1 MTQNAPSF
9 IAGLLIT
16 LSVLMGAQIQGK
28 KTANNNSAFFD
39 FQKTSQSA
47 QQKNSDNTLFSL
59 FNQNALNAAANLQT
73 GLSSVLSKFLPYQ
86 PPQPKE
92 IPLQKLPAL
101 ENIPAPDFNI
111 KAGVTINDE
120 GKILYQKNQNEQ
132 LPIASITKLMTAL
145 VAVDELSPNETLIIS
160 QKAVDTD
167 GDMGGL
173 VVNEKLTAKDAL
185 SIMLIDSSNDA
196 AVALAEAVEQKG
208 ENFVDL
214 MNNKAVKLQLNNSH
228 FSDPSGLDPSNLS
241 SAYDLAVLMNNCL
254 MNPSIQKILETEKTD
269 INSLDGKVIHHLVN
283 TNKLLNGDGIVAG
296 KTGYTEEAGEC
307 LITVVKLPEG
317 NKYFISVVLG
327 AEIGMRFIETERL
340 VKWTKKVVEW

>member
-1 MTQNAPSF
+1 
-9 IAGLLIT
+9 
-16 LSVLMGAQIQGK
+16 MGAHIPGK

-39 FQKTSQSA
+39 FQKINQST
-47 QQKNSDNTLFSL
+47 QQKSADNTGFSV

-73 GLSSVLSKFLPYQ
+73 GLSNAFSKFLPYQ
-86 PPQPKE
+86 PPQPEK

-120 GKILYQKNQNEQ
+120 GKILYQKNPNEE
-132 LPIASITKLMTAL
+132 LPIASLTKLMTTL
-145 VAVDELSPNETLIIS
+145 VVLDELSPKETLIVS
-160 QKAVDTD
+160 QKAVDTA

-173 VVNEKLTAKDAL
+173 VAKEKLTAKDAL
-185 SIMLIDSSNDA
+185 YIMLIDSSNDA

-214 MNNKAVKLQLNNSH
+214 MNQKAAKLQLNNSH
-228 FSDPSGLDPSNLS
+228 FSDPSGLDPNNIS

-254 MNPSIQKILETEKTD
+254 MSPSIQKILETEKTD
-269 INSLDGKVIHHLVN
+269 INSLDGKIVHHLIN

-327 AEIGMRFIETERL
+327 AEIGMRFIETEKL
-340 VKWTKKVVEW
+340 VKWTKKAVGW